1 MSYFIRNEIKAY
13 APCQNST
20 YLYPLQGMWFAI
32 LFIKAL
38 NIDFFLILISLNVE
52 ERLPLH

>member
-1 MSYFIRNEIKAY
+1 MSYFILNEIKAY